1 MQKLKVIIEKIFFL
15 ILLILINLNSNI
27 KNIYML
33 SDMAFPND
41 NNNDNSGILL
51 LIICFISAS
60 IFLFLQF
67 KNLPSNV
74 NDVEKPIKYATLK
87 DITPKSL
94 PDVLPNISPGIPPQI
109 TFFIAF
115 LFYYSLGLT
124 IYVCYLNNLFG
135 CKIFLDNLKKKTLM
149 YVFIN
154 HPMIYKYWNYIGI
167 FIYLICVIILYY
179 V

>member
-1 MQKLKVIIEKIFFL
+1 MRKLKVTVEKFYFL
-15 ILLILINLNSNI
+15 IILILINFNSNI
-27 KNIYML
+27 EIYML
-33 SDMAFPND
+33 SDSSFPND
-41 NNNDNSGILL
+41 NNSDNSGILL
-51 LIICFISAS
+51 ILICFICAS

-67 KNLPSNV
+67 KNLPSNL

-94 PDVLPNISPGIPPQI
+94 PDVLPNVSPNIPPQI

-115 LFYYSLGLT
+115 FFYYSLGLT

-135 CKIFLDNLKKKTLM
+135 CKNFLDNFKKKILM

-154 HPMIYKYWNYIGI
+154 YPMIYKYWNYIGI

>member
-1 MQKLKVIIEKIFFL
+1 MINIIK
-15 ILLILINLNSNI
+15 LLIILFFNFNI
-27 KNIYML
+27 VYM
-33 SDMAFPND
+33 STEDVNFPNN

-51 LIICFISAS
+51 LLICFITAS
-60 IFLFLQF
+60 IFLFLQY
-67 KNLPSNV
+67 KNLPSNL

-94 PDVLPNISPGIPPQI
+94 PDVLPNVSPNIPPQI

-115 LFYYSLGLT
+115 FFYYSLGLT

-135 CKIFLDNLKKKTLM
+135 CKNFLDNLKKKTLM

-154 HPMIYKYWNYIGI
+154 YPMIYKYWNYIGI
-167 FIYLICVIILYY
+167 FIYLICVTILYY